1 MKYKA
6 LITRMLTMADE
17 SIQIII
23 NDTDDFNSLKERV
36 HTALKLCDL
45 RANTQMM
52 RLFEDTDLTSK
63 LSLDEYLRAQHA
75 ANLVYPC
82 NELPSS
88 INLGDNSSIEFAKN
102 LASGEVLKVFI
113 SKIQSYEDLDNSINE
128 IFNLI
133 DERLVETNNRELNFL
148 EYLRSIPYETQ
159 LKICMLM
166 DILYGR
172 STKEYVESRLTEQNT
187 GQLPNGVRIVKN
199 EEVQ

>member
-23 NDTDDFNSLKERV
+23 NDAHNFDSLKERINN
-36 HTALKLCDL
+36 AFKLCDM

-63 LSLDEYLRAQHA
+63 LSIDEYLRAQHA

-82 NELPSS
+82 NNLP
-88 INLGDNSSIEFAKN
+88 NNVDLGNGPQIEFAKN
-102 LASGEVLKVFI
+102 MASGEVLKIFI
-113 SKIQSYEDLDNSINE
+113 DKVQSYEDLDSAINE
-128 IFNLI
+128 VFSLI
-133 DERLVETNNRELNFL
+133 DERLVETNNRELEFL

-159 LKICMLM
+159 LKVCMIM

-172 STKEYVESRLTEQNT
+172 STKEFVESRLNEQNT
-187 GQLPNGVRIVKN
+187 GELPNGVYIKRDN
-199 EEVQ
+199 TE